1 MQLSGHFSLNEL
13 TKSQTATRKGINN
26 TPSPEQVDNLT
37 ALCIQ
42 VLEPT
47 RRHFG
52 KPMVIT
58 SGYRSADLCLAIGSN
73 PNSQHAKGEAA
84 DFEIYGLSNKELADW
99 INENLYYDQ
108 LILEY
113 YEPGQPNSG
122 WVHVSYIKEINSN
135 RKEYLMAI
143 KTNGKTSY
151 KPILGLST
159 DRYVK

>member
-1 MQLSGHFSLNEL
+1 MRLSGHFSLNEL
-13 TKSQTATRKGINN
+13 TKSQTATRKGIDN
-26 TPSPEQVDNLT
+26 TPSPEQVENLT
-37 ALCIQ
+37 DLCIQ

-84 DFEIYGLSNKELADW
+84 DFEMFGEDNKELAKY
-99 INENLYYDQ
+99 IRSELIYDQ

-113 YEPGQPNSG
+113 WEESDPSSG
-122 WVHVSYIKEINSN
+122 WVHCSYNKTNN
-135 RKEYLMAI
+135 RKQSLTYD
-143 KTNGKTSY
+143 GKDY
-151 KPILGLST
+151 KEWLT
-159 DRYVK
+159 

>member
-26 TPSPEQVDNLT
+26 TPSPEQVDSLT

-58 SGYRSADLCLAIGSN
+58 SGYRSEALCEAIGSKKT
-73 PNSQHAKGEAA
+73 SQHAKGMAA
-84 DFEIYGLSNKELADW
+84 DFEMFGQDNKNLAKYIRSEL
-99 INENLYYDQ
+99 IYDQ

-113 YEPGQPNSG
+113 WEEDDPSSG
-122 WVHVSYIKEINSN
+122 WVHCSYNKDNN
-135 RKEYLMAI
+135 RKQSLTYD
-143 KTNGKTSY
+143 GKGY
-151 KPILGLST
+151 KEWLT
-159 DRYVK
+159 

>member
-13 TKSQTATRKGINN
+13 TKSQTATRKGIDN
-26 TPSPEQVDNLT
+26 TPSPEQVDSLT

-47 RRHFG
+47 RRHFS

-84 DFEIYGLSNKELADW
+84 DFEMFGEDNKNLAKYIRSEL
-99 INENLYYDQ
+99 IYDQ

-113 YEPGQPNSG
+113 WKENDPSSG
-122 WVHVSYIKEINSN
+122 WVHCSYNKDNN
-135 RKEYLMAI
+135 RKQSLIYD
-143 KTNGKTSY
+143 GKDY
-151 KPILGLST
+151 KEWLT
-159 DRYVK
+159 

>member
-26 TPSPEQVDNLT
+26 TPSPEQVDNLA

-58 SGYRSADLCLAIGSN
+58 SGYRSEALCEAIGSKKT
-73 PNSQHAKGEAA
+73 SQHALGMAA
-84 DFEIYGLSNKELADW
+84 DFEMFGQDNKTLAKYIKSNL
-99 INENLYYDQ
+99 IFDQ
-108 LILEY
+108 LILEFY
-113 YEPGQPNSG
+113 NSTDPNSG
-122 WVHVSYIKEINSN
+122 WVHCSYDKNNN
-135 RKEYLMAI
+135 RKQSLIYD
-143 KTNGKTSY
+143 GKNYTEL
-151 KPILGLST
+151 K
-159 DRYVK
+159 

>member
-47 RRHFG
+47 RRHFS

-84 DFEIYGLSNKELADW
+84 DFEMFGEDNKNLAKYIRSEL
-99 INENLYYDQ
+99 IYDQ

-113 YEPGQPNSG
+113 WKENDPNSG
-122 WVHVSYIKEINSN
+122 WVHCSYNKDNN
-135 RKEYLMAI
+135 RKQSLIYD
-143 KTNGKTSY
+143 GKDY
-151 KPILGLST
+151 KEWLT
-159 DRYVK
+159 

>member
-37 ALCIQ
+37 TLCIQ

-47 RRHFG
+47 RRHFS

-84 DFEIYGLSNKELADW
+84 DFEMFGEDNKNLAKYIRSEL
-99 INENLYYDQ
+99 IYDQ
-108 LILEY
+108 LILEFY
-113 YEPGQPNSG
+113 NSEDPNSG
-122 WVHVSYIKEINSN
+122 WVHCSYNKDNN
-135 RKEYLMAI
+135 RKQSLIY
-143 KTNGKTSY
+143 NGKDY
-151 KPILGLST
+151 KGW
-159 DRYVK
+159 